1 MGNLWSSD
9 MNTTT
14 SMQAIQTSPIT
25 TTSGDMVYSVRLKP
39 FSKSSV
45 LKYEIVCKATHGE
58 LLSSVIAKV
67 NAFRRPGRE
76 IQTIRSSNGTE
87 IAMESTPVYENMVIY
102 S

>member
-9 MNTTT
+9 VNTTT
-14 SMQAIQTSPIT
+14 SMQAIT
-25 TTSGDMVYSVRLKP
+25 TTASGDMVYSVRLKP

-58 LLSSVIAKV
+58 LLSSVISKV
-67 NAFRRPGRE
+67 NAFRRPGKE
-76 IQTIRSSNGTE
+76 IQKIFTSDGTE
-87 IAMESTPVYENMVIY
+87 IAIESTPVYENMVIY